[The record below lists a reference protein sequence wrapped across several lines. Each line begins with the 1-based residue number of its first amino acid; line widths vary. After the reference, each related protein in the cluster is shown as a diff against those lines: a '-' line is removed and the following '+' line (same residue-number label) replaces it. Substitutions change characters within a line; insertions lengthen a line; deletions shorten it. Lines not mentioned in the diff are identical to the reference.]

1 MFVNLPGVRPGGPAQ
16 GLESADSEPV
26 CEECSQAK
34 NSLHCI
40 DASIQVDLSDGEES
54 AEDNAMGRKGEEGRR
69 SMPMYSRE
77 DIREQYCINDK
88 ELQVLDNKRKKGI
101 LGCFSDNGQSG
112 MSPCTRHGKKSLLTS
127 CIGKSGSDDDLPGL
141 SKDQRPV
148 SPGKTSHTW
157 TGNSYRS
164 GAPDEDDGF
173 DENYFRRRPKSFC
186 LEGRRYGTMEPG
198 MRMSQMSIADENYIR
213 SMTMGYTPGQVPQ
226 LRPPHMMMGFPGYS
240 PYHSQASSR
249 PDMSMSQELY
259 SQQATQPNTPDLLLH
274 RKAVND
280 SEVSLDD
287 RKQKHVSFDS
297 SSILRSQTVGN
308 MTETEVQKQMNSS
321 KAAQPSTPSKSSERL
336 LDGRK
341 TPDYA
346 MYSELFTPELARQI
360 VLERLK
366 RSSMRTQATQTD
378 VKKNLVQNPNIQV
391 PTSPRLQQKSWMVSE
406 SVQTNGLVS
415 PPNHSSNLP
424 PNWYGQGRPYAVQT
438 LPNRGHPQQYQVQV
452 YNLDSPIG
460 SHSPKNFIPQC
471 TSSPLSHLKGQ
482 NSSSQTSGP
491 PQMQEPISRGKVK
504 SVRSSNCQSFEP
516 VYGKVREPLY
526 CQSSGPLIC
535 STKDS
540 NRTLTKMSS
549 NSSEKNR
556 SMSSDNIL
564 DSESGYGSATQGY
577 QVLKDDYNIHV
588 VQSNIDSKRTRL
600 RKSISSDGLLSGIPN
615 SPEMTRQKNICGETD
630 RNIDIMDRKVSIM
643 GASDPDTGPS
653 ESELPELAPVI
664 QTKSK
669 QRRQTSNVCSEASD
683 VLQDDVSNM
692 GGRVNNGAYSR
703 ITTDIVLQEIPPSS
717 ISGADVIDNI
727 VELKD
732 QVCKGDCDEGVPTAN
747 AELSMRLKLS
757 PPGSN
762 GSIHEI
768 AETVNLEN
776 TWTES
781 QVTVLSK
788 QSPKS
793 GDEKLSQS
801 SLATSIERTESL
813 SSETLC
819 REEMDSKILKDPMLI
834 NLDKQPYQDLLPKCE
849 LAEENKNTLVKC
861 LDSEAQSQISS
872 KSSEILLKNNNSSCD
887 PNICRSDSGNSGSGK
902 TNETSTSD
910 EFYTALEYSTKSTK
924 GELDASLLGSNC
936 LSPHKVL
943 DEEISIKETY
953 DEKPP
958 VPLITAECS
967 DIIHS
972 EASDFKFFIPDHEDQ
987 FEKNSE
993 SLAEK
998 GLNIEPVISQSSL
1011 CELKSPASESSSSSG
1026 SYSVTTDSGP
1036 NILALANFSLANN
1049 NSGHVKSPL
1058 VITKD
1063 SKSEAD
1069 IIVKEVKSET
1079 EDIGVSMGNKMP
1091 VLELS
1096 NVVVPKTKN
1105 QEDWTDVE
1113 KSQRKQCMKLN
1124 LPHEITSNNNKS
1136 ETSSVWQKEKNGS
1149 VKTKCTFDEEISYEN
1164 TQLALSKM
1172 NPSAKDGSKTSKT
1185 PSSIPRGI
1193 LEDSFTQSP
1202 TLARSPAMHEGF
1214 HLKDWK
1220 VERTPINTPDASVL
1234 TSRLPQLSDDDEE
1247 IESESLNSET
1257 DPISKGSGT
1266 SSFLPSSIDVSES
1279 RATSSIPEQEFFK
1292 QISIEEK
1299 VNTILIG
1306 AKQEKDDKNI
1316 IDTKL
1321 VTIVHEESLIPLVKP
1336 PAGFTDSPVKST
1348 QEVFSIK
1355 SIVENEIEDNQEILI
1370 VDDSDVTKVH
1380 ELYNISNVK
1389 SEIISEVETVAS
1401 EHFDNLIFKQTSD
1414 ISVTSQPNYPKK
1426 ESYQH
1431 PELVVCQR
1439 QELPE
1444 VMMAAIPEDRTR
1456 KSSSSTGTGSRSSSR
1471 ARQKSRSRSRSKSS
1485 ERMLQKLDP
1494 IEYDIDQGIY
1504 VGEYQK
1510 QAWVF
1515 VGEITNLHVDSLNE
1529 IGTTI
1534 PLKRSASI
1542 ESTQSE
1548 KEFTKKYQAITH
1560 RMVHRKSSAIMYSRI
1575 LDRTF
1580 ECNKTVIVQRVE
1592 GEFGFRI
1599 HGSRPVVVSAIEP
1612 GTPAQSSGLS
1622 VGDILLTING
1632 VNVLDLPHT
1641 QVVRVAQKCPD
1652 ALELGV
1658 ARTDDV
1664 TERGSVWDQLSLSK
1678 EVLAQGCLWKR
1689 KRSVVPNQQWAR
1701 RWFILRADD
1710 CLYSFKSENE
1720 IKPSGALLLPGCTIR
1735 QMEPLEDHNHS
1746 LQITRPDGSTVWLAA
1761 DSDQD
1766 CMEWKDL
1773 LSIAASRRR
1782 SQNDIWLDVARHRSM
1797 LPALSHASP
1806 DCRGYLNQLVGGSWS
1821 RNMLVLLDGCLYV
1834 YSDQDLE
1841 SSTTGVIFLHGYKA
1855 QSGNIG
1861 GKRHSFEMIPTDQN
1875 LNHFYFHAQTET
1887 EKKRW
1892 LAALE
1897 YSIDRWMRLS

>member
-1 MFVNLPGVRPGGPAQ
+1 MFVNLPGIRPGGPNQ
-16 GLESADSEPV
+16 SSDSADSEPV

-54 AEDNAMGRKGEEGRR
+54 SEDNAMGRKGEEGRR

-101 LGCFSDNGQSG
+101 LGCFSDNGQTG
-112 MSPCTRHGKKSLLTS
+112 MSPCTRHGKKSILTS
-127 CIGKSGSDDDLPGL
+127 CIGKSGSDEDLPGL
-141 SKDQRPV
+141 SKNLRPI
-148 SPGKTSHTW
+148 SPAKTSHTW
-157 TGNSYRS
+157 TGNSYRP
-164 GAPDEDDGF
+164 GATDEDDGF

-186 LEGRRYGTMEPG
+186 LEGRRYGTMDPG
-198 MRMSQMSIADENYIR
+198 IRMSQMSIADENYLR
-213 SMTMGYTPGQVPQ
+213 SMTMGYPPGHIPQ

-240 PYHSQASSR
+240 PYHSQTSSR
-249 PDMSMSQELY
+249 PDMSMSQELL
-259 SQQATQPNTPDLLLH
+259 SQNTTQPNTPDLLMH
-274 RKAVND
+274 RKTVND

-308 MTETEVQKQMNSS
+308 MSETEVQKQMQLT

-378 VKKNLVQNPNIQV
+378 VKKNQFQTPNHQL

-406 SVQTNGLVS
+406 SVQTNGLKS
-415 PPNHSSNLP
+415 PPNHVSNLP
-424 PNWYGQGRPYAVQT
+424 PNWYSQNQPYTAQT
-438 LPNRGHPQQYQVQV
+438 LPRGHSQHYQVQV
-452 YNLDSPIG
+452 YNLDSPIA
-460 SHSPKNFIPQC
+460 SQSPQKFAPQC

-482 NSSSQTSGP
+482 SSSCQTSSQTTRQDSYISGKD
-491 PQMQEPISRGKVK
+491 ESN
-504 SVRSSNCQSFEP
+504 RSSNCQLFEP
-516 VYGKVREPLY
+516 LYGKTKDPLY

-577 QVLKDDYNIHV
+577 QVTKEDYNVHT
-588 VQSNIDSKRTRL
+588 VQPQIDLKRSRL
-600 RKSISSDGLLSGIPN
+600 RKSVSSDGILSGTSN
-615 SPEMTRQKNICGETD
+615 SPEFTMLNNINSEPD
-630 RNIDIMDRKVSIM
+630 RNVEIMDKPVSVL
-643 GASDPDTGPS
+643 GATEPDAGPS
-653 ESELPELAPVI
+653 ESEIPELALVI

-669 QRRQTSNVCSEASD
+669 QSRQISNVCSEADVNLEDGVSD
-683 VLQDDVSNM
+683 TIM
-692 GGRVNNGAYSR
+692 GFNNGAISKNN
-703 ITTDIVLQEIPPSS
+703 DILLQEIISNTENIESFDKKTGQAYNKDMDYIKRSPS
-717 ISGADVIDNI
+717 
-727 VELKD
+727 
-732 QVCKGDCDEGVPTAN
+732 DEPSKKT
-747 AELSMRLKLS
+747 KLS
-757 PPGSN
+757 PGSN
-762 GSIHEI
+762 VSIHEI
-768 AETVNLEN
+768 AETANLEN

-781 QVTVLSK
+781 QVTILSK

-801 SLATSIERTESL
+801 SLANSVERTESL
-813 SSETLC
+813 SCETLC
-819 REEMDSKILKDPMLI
+819 RDEMDASDVNDSPYI
-834 NLDKQPYQDLLPKCE
+834 NHDTQQYQDLPTKKGKT
-849 LAEENKNTLVKC
+849 EENKNGTVEC
-861 LDSEAQSQISS
+861 LDSEVPSQIIP
-872 KSSEILLKNNNSSCD
+872 KSSEILVKNNNISCD
-887 PNICRSDSGNSGSGK
+887 PNICRSDSGTSGSGK

-910 EFYTALEYSTKSTK
+910 EFFTALEYSTKSTK
-924 GELDASLLGSNC
+924 GELEASECGSKS
-936 LSPHKVL
+936 LSSNKVL
-943 DEEISIKETY
+943 EEEIAIKEDFKFYNET
-953 DEKPP
+953 PP
-958 VPLITAECS
+958 VPLITNECS
-967 DIIHS
+967 DIILS
-972 EASDFKFFIPDHEDQ
+972 EGSDLKYCTSEYDQ
-987 FEKNSE
+987 QSERMSDSFEERSVH
-993 SLAEK
+993 L
-998 GLNIEPVISQSSL
+998 EPVISQGSF
-1011 CELKSPASESSSSSG
+1011 CELKSPASETSSSSG

-1036 NILALANFSLANN
+1036 NNLGVPNVSSTNN
-1049 NSGHVKSPL
+1049 NPGLEKSRL
-1058 VITKD
+1058 SITRE

-1069 IIVKEVKSET
+1069 IIVQEAKIDKEYDLVTKS
-1079 EDIGVSMGNKMP
+1079 VSND
-1091 VLELS
+1091 S
-1096 NVVVPKTKN
+1096 NLNITCTTKRSISEIKN
-1105 QEDWTDVE
+1105 SILPINCNPEDWTDVE
-1113 KSQRKQCMKLN
+1113 KNQRKQCMKLI
-1124 LPHEITSNNNKS
+1124 LPQEISNNTRNQS
-1136 ETSSVWQKEKNGS
+1136 ETLSVWERENNGS
-1149 VKTKCTFDEEISYEN
+1149 AETKSKFDEELFQDKNHIVQGNKN
-1164 TQLALSKM
+1164 TER
-1172 NPSAKDGSKTSKT
+1172 KDGSKTNKT

-1214 HLKDWK
+1214 LLRDWK

-1257 DPISKGSGT
+1257 DPISKGSET
-1266 SSFLPSSIDVSES
+1266 SSFFPSSIDASES
-1279 RATSSIPEQEFFK
+1279 RGTSSMQDKDFVL
-1292 QISIEEK
+1292 QQDSEEIK
-1299 VNTILIG
+1299 KNMFLIG
-1306 AKQEKDDKNI
+1306 QMKKKEAMNFVERKPIMPSSEE
-1316 IDTKL
+1316 
-1321 VTIVHEESLIPLVKP
+1321 VTIPLVKP
-1336 PAGFTDSPVKST
+1336 PAGFTDSPVKNT
-1348 QEVFSIK
+1348 MDVFSIEGVAK
-1355 SIVENEIEDNQEILI
+1355 NSVKDNDEILTLEN
-1370 VDDSDVTKVH
+1370 SDGNQITH
-1380 ELYNISNVK
+1380 PTIDNIYMPQ
-1389 SEIISEVETVAS
+1389 SEIITDDKVVFS
-1401 EHFDNLIFKQTSD
+1401 DNLICDMTSD
-1414 ISVTSQPNYPKK
+1414 ISVTSQANLPKK
-1426 ESYQH
+1426 EPYQH

-1439 QELPE
+1439 QELAE
-1444 VMMAAIPEDRTR
+1444 IMIAAIPEDRTR

-1471 ARQKSRSRSRSKSS
+1471 ARRKSRSRSRSKSS
-1485 ERMLQKLDP
+1485 ERILQKLNPLD
-1494 IEYDIDQGIY
+1494 YDIDKGIY

-1515 VGEITNLHVDSLNE
+1515 VGEITNMHQDSLND
-1529 IGTTI
+1529 IGTNV

-1575 LDRTF
+1575 LERTF
-1580 ECNKTVIVQRVE
+1580 ECNKTVIVQRVD

-1641 QVVRVAQKCPD
+1641 QVVRVAQKCAD

-1710 CLYSFKSENE
+1710 CLYSFKSETE
-1720 IKPSGALLLPGCTIR
+1720 LKPSGALLLPGCTI
-1735 QMEPLEDHNHS
+1735 QLMDPQDEQKHS
-1746 LQITRPDGSTVWLAA
+1746 LQITRPDGSTVWLAV
-1761 DSDQD
+1761 DSEHD
-1766 CMEWKDL
+1766 CLEWKDL
-1773 LSIAASRRR
+1773 LSIASSRRR
-1782 SQNDIWLDVARHRSM
+1782 SQNDIWLDVARHRSV
-1797 LPALSHASP
+1797 LPALSHSSP
-1806 DCRGYLNQLVGGSWS
+1806 DCRGFLNQLTGGLWA
-1821 RNMLVLLDGCLYV
+1821 RNMLVLLDGCLYI
-1834 YSDQDLE
+1834 YSDQDQE
-1841 SSTTGVIFLHGYKA
+1841 SPSTGVIFLHGYKA
-1855 QSGNIG
+1855 QSGNIV
-1861 GKRHSFEMIPTDQN
+1861 GKRHAFEMIPTDHN
-1875 LNHFYFHAQTET
+1875 LKHFYFHAQTET
-1887 EKKRW
+1887 EKKR
-1892 LAALE
+1892 
-1897 YSIDRWMRLS
+1897 